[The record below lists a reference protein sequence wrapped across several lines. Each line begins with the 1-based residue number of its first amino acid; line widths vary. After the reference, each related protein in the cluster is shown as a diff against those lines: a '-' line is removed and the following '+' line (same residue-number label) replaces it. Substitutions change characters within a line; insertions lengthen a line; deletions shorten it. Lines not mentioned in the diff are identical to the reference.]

1 MYPSATIRHYL
12 KRGLRQ
18 LAEGL
23 LELVWPTRCVGCEKH
38 GTLLCGSCQEEL
50 SCIDQTLAC
59 PRCGAPLG
67 RLVCTECTTVYEDQ
81 PKDLPFTQ
89 ARCAWEFNRLSRR
102 IITFYK
108 DRGEQRLAT
117 LLAAT
122 LAGVIPL
129 EWRLWADLVTWIPAD
144 AEAIKRRG
152 FDHVAMIAVPFAQ
165 KCGLRI
171 NPLLMKRPH
180 EDQRRLGREGRK
192 RNMRAAFSLKEGVE
206 SRLPAT
212 MRNIILVDDV
222 FTTGATLSAATEVLL
237 AAGAKEVRV
246 VTVCRVW

>member
-1 MYPSATIRHYL
+1 
-12 KRGLRQ
+12 
-18 LAEGL
+18 
-23 LELVWPTRCVGCEKH
+23 
-38 GTLLCGSCQEEL
+38 
-50 SCIDQTLAC
+50 
-59 PRCGAPLG
+59 
-67 RLVCTECTTVYEDQ
+67 
-81 PKDLPFTQ
+81 
-89 ARCAWEFNRLSRR
+89 
-102 IITFYK
+102 
-108 DRGEQRLAT
+108 
-117 LLAAT
+117 
-122 LAGVIPL
+122 
-129 EWRLWADLVTWIPAD
+129 
-144 AEAIKRRG
+144 
-152 FDHVAMIAVPFAQ
+152 MIAVPFAQ